1 MDFLKDFI
9 NTLSTASISFLLL
22 SSIFAFIVYFNL
34 LEGRLKSK
42 AGSAFIAFGALLLL
56 IGLFIR
62 PLLYLGIAYFPLL
75 FILSHLGP
83 RVWDAKVGMW
93 MLIACAGAFGI
104 SMFDP
109 NFYLIAAKR
118 SEARRV
124 VFRSLLIRSQLGPR
138 VWDTKVAM

>member
-62 PLLYLGIAYFPLL
+62 PLLYLGLAYFRPL

-93 MLIACAGAFGI
+93 IDRKSTRL
-104 SMFDP
+104 
-109 NFYLIAAKR
+109 N
-118 SEARRV
+118 
-124 VFRSLLIRSQLGPR
+124 
-138 VWDTKVAM
+138 